1 MKLVITAAITAACKI
16 LKRKRD
22 YRAPSRTESVQYCS
36 LHSGPRQGRQSRR
49 SPSVPISYCGKHW
62 EVNAWSIYSR
72 FSLLSERRNW
82 TTVHPGLEIE
92 NDVRELKSSHKELA

>member
-1 MKLVITAAITAACKI
+1 M
-16 LKRKRD
+16 
-22 YRAPSRTESVQYCS
+22 
-36 LHSGPRQGRQSRR
+36 
-49 SPSVPISYCGKHW
+49 PISYCGKHW

>member
-1 MKLVITAAITAACKI
+1 MEGVAGAATLTRPTFWSI
-16 LKRKRD
+16 LPQYGLARMLHNTRRF
-22 YRAPSRTESVQYCS
+22 RARILRLWPRSR
-36 LHSGPRQGRQSRR
+36 
-49 SPSVPISYCGKHW
+49 W